1 MRAELAKRLDVKRPG
16 IRARG
21 DMIGIPLPN
30 ILDRWASHTGR
41 CKGATAEKAV
51 PFPSGRPS
59 IPNSLLR
66 FAALLAK
73 AKPSLS
79 RMNVPSLMELRKR
92 VDERLFQH
100 RAEIQKQLDA
110 IALLGGER
118 RGRRPGSA
126 LRGRKVPA
134 KYRSRSGQTWATM
147 QNMKSGSSRA
157 SVIVVS

>member
-1 MRAELAKRLDVKRPG
+1 
-16 IRARG
+16 
-21 DMIGIPLPN
+21 
-30 ILDRWASHTGR
+30 
-41 CKGATAEKAV
+41 
-51 PFPSGRPS
+51 
-59 IPNSLLR
+59 
-66 FAALLAK
+66 
-73 AKPSLS
+73 
-79 RMNVPSLMELRKR
+79 MNVPSLMELRKR

-118 RGRRPGSA
+118 RGRRPESA

-134 KYRSRSGQTWATM
+134 KYRSRLGQTWATM